1 MNTNEYKMLIELLK
15 EASEVLAEFEQFSG
29 DICQSYRYALPDELL
44 GYALM
49 LQESLDNS
57 SPPSVEK

>member
-15 EASEVLAEFEQFSG
+15 EASDVLQEFEQFSG

-49 LQESLDNS
+49 LEESLHEQS
-57 SPPSVEK
+57 SS